1 MSSPN
6 FLDYVVIAAGLAAIA
21 WVVWYFFL
29 SQAGA
34 VSAQG
39 GGGLQQVTVTVKG
52 GYQPAHIRVRRGIP
66 VRMIFDRQEH
76 SSCSEEIVLPDF
88 GIRRFLPA
96 FKTTAVEFTPAEAGT
111 FEFTCGMGMLRGK
124 LSVEDPA

>member
-29 SQAGA
+29 SQPGA

-39 GGGLQQVTVTVKG
+39 GGRLQQVTVTVKG
-52 GYQPAHIRVRRGIP
+52 GYQPAHIRVRRGMP
-66 VRMIFDRQEH
+66 VRLIFDRQEH